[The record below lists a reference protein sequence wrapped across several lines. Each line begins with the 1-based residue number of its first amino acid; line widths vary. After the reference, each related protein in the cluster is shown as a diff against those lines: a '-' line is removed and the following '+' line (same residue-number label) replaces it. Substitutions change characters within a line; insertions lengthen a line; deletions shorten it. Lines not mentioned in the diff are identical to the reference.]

1 MLLAILSVWYLFQ
14 IAEPLNKNN
23 HEKAHN
29 SFVETTIGL
38 NAMVLGCH
46 TS

>member
-1 MLLAILSVWYLFQ
+1 MWYLFQ
-14 IAEPLNKNN
+14 IAESLNKNN
-23 HEKAHN
+23 HAKARS

-46 TS
+46 TN